1 MLREMVGQGG
11 CMQAARI
18 HFQGEREN
26 PVFLCCPPSC
36 PQVLCVG
43 DGSKKV
49 SEDGEFGMWK
59 VDVTQGEQ
67 TKHEKTDGKN
77 LM

>member
-1 MLREMVGQGG
+1 MMRKKMNSGDLKCLGKWWDKVDACRQQGSTS
-11 CMQAARI
+11 RV
-18 HFQGEREN
+18 REN

-59 VDVTQGEQ
+59 VDVTQGE
-67 TKHEKTDGKN
+67 
-77 LM
+77 